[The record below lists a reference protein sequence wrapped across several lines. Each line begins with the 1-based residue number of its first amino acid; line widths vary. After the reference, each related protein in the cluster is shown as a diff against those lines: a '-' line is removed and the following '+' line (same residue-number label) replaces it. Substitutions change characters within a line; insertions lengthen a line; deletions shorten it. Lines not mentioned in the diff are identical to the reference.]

1 MSSFKFSAVE
11 DDIIILDGK
20 KKMTEKQGVLLT
32 LRYMVRDMI
41 SKGKTRLVLDMS
53 RTDLIDPNM
62 TREFL
67 NIDQETHRQ
76 GGALVLTGVKPSVR
90 KKWDGWR
97 LGDTFTIVSDPQE
110 AIQRFN
116 RQKVP

>member
-1 MSSFKFSAVE
+1 MISFKFSAVQG
-11 DDIIILDGK
+11 DIIVLNGRN
-20 KKMTEKQGVLLT
+20 KMTDNKEVLLT

-41 SKGKTRLVLDMS
+41 SKGKTRLVLDLS
-53 RTDLIDPNM
+53 RTNRVDPNM

-67 NIDQETHRQ
+67 DINQETHKQ

-90 KKWDGWR
+90 EKWDGWR
-97 LGDTFTIVSDPQE
+97 LGNTFTIVSDQKE
-110 AIQRFN
+110 AIQCFN